1 MQSWKRLLRILAL
14 TVLGITLLLVSLG
27 ISFTDLLVDFW
38 WHDELGLAQFFWL
51 KLLYRYIISGTVT
64 AFFFFIFFLN
74 FWAASQFLGVEAESF
89 EGLGRSEI
97 NRRKHV
103 LKLFQQGSLKVYL
116 PLSVFLAVG
125 IAVPFYHEW
134 QEALLFIFGP
144 ESGVKEPVF
153 GRDVSFYL
161 FSFPIY
167 KLVQV
172 ELLLSPFSSS
182 TLLNIAF
189 PRI

>member
-116 PLSVFLAVG
+116 
-125 IAVPFYHEW
+125 
-134 QEALLFIFGP
+134 
-144 ESGVKEPVF
+144 
-153 GRDVSFYL
+153 
-161 FSFPIY
+161 
-167 KLVQV
+167 
-172 ELLLSPFSSS
+172 SSS
-182 TLLNIAF
+182 PWELQCLSIMNGRKLYSLYLALSQV
-189 PRI
+189 